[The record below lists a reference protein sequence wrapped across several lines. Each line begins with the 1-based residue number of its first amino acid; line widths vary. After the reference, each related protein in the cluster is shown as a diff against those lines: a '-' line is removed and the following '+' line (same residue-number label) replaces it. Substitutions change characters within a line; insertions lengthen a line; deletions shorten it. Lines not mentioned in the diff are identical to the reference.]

1 MKKTIAVT
9 VLTAAMALVG
19 STAGAQLR
27 GGPRQWIQARHVAV
41 NRLLSTHPGQGTPE
55 AAQREARVAAVLN
68 GMLDLDELARRALD
82 AEWNARTPAE
92 RTQFVGLLRQ
102 LIERNYRQ
110 NLDATLGFTVSYEAE
125 TIDAATGTAVVR
137 TVARSRTDAR
147 AAPVTIEY
155 RLHRRGANDWIVYDL
170 VTNGASLV
178 QTYHD
183 SYTRIIRE
191 HGFPELIRRMQTR
204 VTALQSGATVTQ

>member
-9 VLTAAMALVG
+9 VLAAVLGIASV
-19 STAGAQLR
+19 SGAQPR
-27 GGPRQWIQARHVAV
+27 GGPRQWIQARHVVV
-41 NRLLSTHPGQGTPE
+41 NRLLQTHPAVGSPE
-55 AAQREARVAAVLN
+55 ATQREARVSAVLN
-68 GMLDLDELARRALD
+68 GMLDLDELARLALEP
-82 AEWNARTPAE
+82 EWAARTPAE
-92 RTQFVGLLRQ
+92 KTQFVGLLRQ

-110 NLDATLGFTVSYEAE
+110 NLDATLNFAVTYDAE
-125 TIDAATGTAVVR
+125 TIDQAAGTATVR
-137 TVARSRTDAR
+137 TVARSRSDVR

-155 RLHRRGANDWIVYDL
+155 RLRRRGADWIVYDL

-191 HGFPELIRRMQTR
+191 RGFAELIRRMQAR
-204 VTALQSGATVTQ
+204 VAALQTGAAVAP